1 MKYHKLVLSSVMM
14 SLIMA
19 GCAVPGDIHTHNS
32 LLSSSALSSSKT
44 LGSSSVSQANWPTQ
58 QWWTQ
63 MGDPA
68 LTQLINEALKNS
80 PSMQV
85 AQARLDQ
92 ARASVDAADALLY
105 PTLTG
110 SASITRAKESRYED
124 PLLQGDTFGT
134 LRSLGTTFS
143 YDFDLWGGKRAAWE
157 ASVSA
162 EKAAE
167 VDHQAARIALSTSIA
182 STYST
187 LANAYVLADLA
198 DRNYARTQQI
208 ESITANLLKSGL
220 TSQDKLLTAQSAV
233 SSAKQQIQQRA
244 LAIKQIKNG
253 LSTLLGEGPDRALT
267 IARPKLALNRNLG
280 LPANLPAELLS
291 HRPDITAAKWRV
303 EAAAKN
309 IDVAKA
315 RFYPDF
321 NLTAMAGFKSVLG
334 DAVFEDISQSASI
347 TPAISLPIFMP
358 GLKANLK
365 EQTASYDAAVA
376 TYNQTLVNAL
386 GDVSDNVLVLQSIQQ
401 QIDQANQSVD
411 FASRAYDISEK
422 RYNAGLG
429 SQLDVLSTEQQLL
442 QAELEEAN
450 LRQTQQDHIIALVK
464 SLGGGFQ
471 PTAQTTSK

>member
-1 MKYHKLVLSSVMM
+1 MKYRKLVISSVMM
-14 SLIMA
+14 SLVMA
-19 GCAVPGDIHTHNS
+19 GCAAPGDIHPHNS

-44 LGSSSVSQANWPTQ
+44 LGPSVSQANWPTQ

-63 MGDPA
+63 MGDPS

-80 PSMQV
+80 PDMQV
-85 AQARLDQ
+85 ARARLAQ
-92 ARASVDAADALLY
+92 AKAGVDAADALLY
-105 PTLTG
+105 PSLTG
-110 SASITRAKESRYED
+110 NASITRAKESRYED
-124 PLLQGDTFGT
+124 PMLQGDTYGT
-134 LRSLGTTFS
+134 LRSLGTTFT

-157 ASVSA
+157 ASVSS

-167 VDHQAARIALSTSIA
+167 VDHQAAAIALSTSIA
-182 STYST
+182 STYSK
-187 LANAYVLADLA
+187 LGNAYVLADLA
-198 DRNYARTQQI
+198 DRNLARTQQI
-208 ESITANLLKSGL
+208 ETITANLLKSGL

-233 SSAKQQIQQRA
+233 STAKQQIQQRA
-244 LAIKQIKNG
+244 LAIKQIKNS
-253 LSTLLGEGPDRALT
+253 LSTLLGEGPDRALS
-267 IARPKLALNRNLG
+267 ISRPKLVLNRQYG

-303 EAAAKN
+303 EAASKN
-309 IDVAKA
+309 IDAAKA

-334 DAVFEDISQSASI
+334 DAVFEDISQSASV
-347 TPAISLPIFMP
+347 TPAISLPIFEP

-365 EQTASYDAAVA
+365 EKTATYDAAVA
-376 TYNQTLVNAL
+376 AYNQTLVNAL
-386 GDVSDNVLVLQSIQQ
+386 GDVSDSVLVLQSIQQ
-401 QIDQANQSVD
+401 QIDQAEQSVD

-429 SQLDVLSTEQQLL
+429 SQLDVLSTEQQLI

-450 LRQTQQDHIIALVK
+450 LRQTQQDALIALVK